1 VYAAKKTPVPFF
13 SLRLQNDA
21 KQNRDSMEMQFL
33 LAYHHLALGHLAFG
47 ENKLRRVLEIQAD
60 EPITT
65 RLLEVVVALRAEA
78 DTVPVSKQ

>member
-1 VYAAKKTPVPFF
+1 
-13 SLRLQNDA
+13 
-21 KQNRDSMEMQFL
+21 
-33 LAYHHLALGHLAFG
+33 LAFG
-47 ENKLRRVLEIQAD
+47 ENQLRRVLKIQAD